1 MIRSS
6 IVALICACLL
16 AGCASQE
23 DLYSLDDRLTAIER
37 QQLQSRRELEQQK
50 QDLDSTIKSYQ
61 ISRNEK
67 DQTLRNQSA
76 GLRVLLDQMREE
88 LQVASGRLEELEYG
102 MQQQARAD
110 EASRQKLANELSAL
124 RQLVTQNREQIK
136 HIQQYL
142 NLEPASSLPAGAKKP
157 PPPVRPQTPALEP
170 PKDDAALYT
179 AAKSAFD
186 QGDYDNARIGFEK
199 MLESYP
205 KSKQADNAQFWIGEI
220 YYRQKWYERA
230 ILEYQKVIENYP
242 KGNKV
247 RASLL
252 KQGFAFL
259 NIGDRANARLIL
271 KELIKKYPRSKEA
284 EIAKK
289 KLKEL

>member
-1 MIRSS
+1 
-6 IVALICACLL
+6 V

-37 QQLQSRRELEQQK
+37 QQLQSKRELEQQK

-88 LQVASGRLEELEYG
+88 LQAASGRLEELEYG

-110 EASRQKLANELSAL
+110 EAARQTLANELSAI
-124 RQLVTQNREQIK
+124 RQLVTQNREQIT

-142 NLEPASSLPAGAKKP
+142 NLEPAPSLPAGAKTSP
-157 PPPVRPQTPALEP
+157 PPARPQTPALAP

-199 MLESYP
+199 MLETYP